1 MQKWIVAVLGLVS
14 LQALALYLLG
24 QPALCECGTVTLW
37 ANEIFSPENSQQFFD
52 WYTFSHIIHGF
63 LFYWLATL
71 FFPRLPVG
79 TRLFLAVGAEVS
91 WEIFE
96 NTPMVIE
103 HYRQQA
109 LAQGYIGDS
118 ILNSV
123 MDTFSML
130 AGFIIAW
137 RLPVWVTVLL
147 AVGMEGFVLYMIRD
161 SLALNIL
168 GFFIQPE
175 IISDWQ
181 QGG

>member
-1 MQKWIVAVLGLVS
+1 MRRYVIFALGFVA

-24 QPALCECGTVTLW
+24 QPKFCECGTIRLW
-37 ANEIFSPENSQQFFD
+37 AAEVLSPENSQQFFD

-63 LFYWLATL
+63 LFYWFTTL
-71 FFPRLPVG
+71 LFPRLPLG
-79 TRLFLAVGAEVS
+79 ARLMIAVGVEVA
-91 WEIFE
+91 WEVLE

-123 MDTFSML
+123 MDTLSALF
-130 AGFIIAW
+130 GFFLAW
-137 RLPVWVTVLL
+137 RLPVWATVLL
-147 AVGMEGFVLYMIRD
+147 ALGLEGFVLYMIRD

-168 GFFIQPE
+168 GFFIQPDF
-175 IISDWQ
+175 ISNWQ
-181 QGG
+181 QGR